1 MALIIEDKKAERWAE
16 ELAREAGEPISQA
29 VATALKERLERIRPR
44 RLRKPRRE
52 LIEAICREFQSL
64 PDLDPRS
71 PEEILGYDS
80 QGLL

>member
-1 MALIIEDKKAERWAE
+1 MALIIEDKKAERWAQ
-16 ELAREAGEPISQA
+16 ELAREAGEPVSQA
-29 VATALKERLERIRPR
+29 VATAVKERLERIRPR
-44 RLRKPRRE
+44 QPRKPRRE
-52 LIEAICREFQSL
+52 VIEAICRDFQSL